1 VQWPNLVG
9 KARRQP
15 RSGTWHQW
23 KQVIADH
30 CDGRCVYC
38 AIPEGR
44 FGGIRNFH
52 VEHFRPK
59 VKFPK
64 LENDIRNLYLACAI
78 CNVLKCDDWPAE
90 PAADH
95 SRVSYPDP
103 FLTDYN
109 GLFVVSPATHEVG
122 SPTVAGKYLVER
134 VLLNRAQ
141 LILERRLAAMLRSL
155 TEFDEWV
162 SASVA
167 SMTNKEMKATV
178 RLLQEI
184 SRVKTKTLEARP
196 YRDRDTKRSHGPRGT
211 RKQRSGG

>member
-1 VQWPNLVG
+1 MKWPNLVG
-9 KARRQP
+9 KPRVQP
-15 RSGTWHQW
+15 TRGKWHQW
-23 KQVIADH
+23 KQAIADH

-52 VEHFRPK
+52 IEHFRPK

-90 PAADH
+90 PVADH
-95 SRVSYPDP
+95 SLASYPDP
-103 FLTDYN
+103 ALTDYN
-109 GLFVVSPATHEVG
+109 ELFVVSSTTHEAG

-141 LILERRLAAMLRSL
+141 LILERRLAAMLNSL
-155 TEFDEWV
+155 AEFDSWV
-162 SASVA
+162 SASIG
-167 SMTNKEMKATV
+167 SMTREEMKTTV
-178 RLLQEI
+178 SVLQDI
-184 SRVKTKTLEARP
+184 GRVQTRTLEARP
-196 YRDRDTKRSHGPRGT
+196 YRNVDTKGARRPRT
-211 RKQRSGG
+211 RKRRNDK